1 MCGLAGSIS
10 PRGVDGGRLEAMAT
24 AIAHRGPDGRGYLQ
38 WRPGEP
44 LEMTRAPERSGEKPA
59 QVGFAHLR
67 LSIIDLRE
75 TNDQPLISTDGRHAL
90 SFNGEI
96 YNYLEL
102 RDELEGLGH
111 SFRTSGDTEVL
122 LAAYGE
128 WGPACVQRLVG
139 MWAFAL
145 LDSERGTVLLS
156 RDRFGIK
163 PLYMAVA
170 GGALHFASEIKA
182 LLEVPGTL
190 GEPDPDVVRRYLL
203 TGVVDESERTFF
215 EGIVSLPAAH
225 NAVVEVGAPA
235 ALPRPERYWRLPE
248 QGYDGGRVRAA
259 REFAERF
266 FESVRLHARSDVPVG
281 TCLSGGLDSSA
292 IVCTADRLRRKGAIP
307 SYAHHGFGYVPE
319 DPAHSE
325 RRHMEEV
332 VAATGLEMTY
342 VEVPAER
349 FDRALIEIVRQQDE
363 PFGSTS
369 IAAQYLVFEAAAA
382 EGMKV
387 MLDGQGADEVM
398 GGYEHYFPEI
408 AAALLRGRRFAAY
421 ARFARGQRRGRGAA
435 PIGARHALYA
445 LAPAGVRD
453 AAASRLPQP
462 PAAALLAAQQRAGSS
477 PADGRVGDFG
487 SVEELFA
494 AHTTSLGLPAL
505 LRFEDRNSMA
515 HSIEA
520 RVPFLDHRLVEFCFR
535 LPFDYKV
542 HGATTKEVMREG
554 LRDVLPE
561 RIRERTDKVGF
572 RAEPAAIW
580 SFAERNREALLA
592 SETPQEDRF
601 LDPAGIRALLDGRD
615 RSADAEFA
623 LWRAINMKLW
633 LRRHWAPDGG
643 GLEAVADG

>member
-1 MCGLAGSIS
+1 M
-10 PRGVDGGRLEAMAT
+10 
-24 AIAHRGPDGRGYLQ
+24 
-38 WRPGEP
+38 
-44 LEMTRAPERSGEKPA
+44 
-59 QVGFAHLR
+59 
-67 LSIIDLRE
+67 
-75 TNDQPLISTDGRHAL
+75 
-90 SFNGEI
+90 
-96 YNYLEL
+96 
-102 RDELEGLGH
+102 
-111 SFRTSGDTEVL
+111 
-122 LAAYGE
+122 
-128 WGPACVQRLVG
+128 
-139 MWAFAL
+139 
-145 LDSERGTVLLS
+145 
-156 RDRFGIK
+156 
-163 PLYMAVA
+163 
-170 GGALHFASEIKA
+170 
-182 LLEVPGTL
+182 
-190 GEPDPDVVRRYLL
+190 VRRYLL

-235 ALPRPERYWRLPE
+235 ALARPERYWRLPE

-259 REFAERF
+259 GEFAERF

-325 RRHMEEV
+325 RPYMEEV
-332 VAATGLEMTY
+332 VAVTGLEMTY
-342 VEVPAER
+342 VQVPAER
-349 FDRALIEIVRQQDE
+349 FDRALVEIVRQQDE

-387 MLDGQGADEVM
+387 MLDGQGADEIM

-445 LAPAGVRD
+445 LAPARVRD
-453 AAASRLPQP
+453 AAASRLPLP
-462 PAAALLAAQQRAGSS
+462 PAAPLLAAEQRAGSS

-542 HGATTKEVMREG
+542 HGANTKEVMREG
-554 LRDVLPE
+554 AAGRAAGSDPRAHRQGRLPGRARRHLELRRAQPRGAAGLRGTAGGPLPGS
-561 RIRERTDKVGF
+561 RRPPR
-572 RAEPAAIW
+572 
-580 SFAERNREALLA
+580 FARRRRPLG
-592 SETPQEDRF
+592 RRRV
-601 LDPAGIRALLDGRD
+601 RALAGDQ
-615 RSADAEFA
+615 
-623 LWRAINMKLW
+623 
-633 LRRHWAPDGG
+633 H
-643 GLEAVADG
+643 EAVAAPPLGSGRRRPRGGRLACPR